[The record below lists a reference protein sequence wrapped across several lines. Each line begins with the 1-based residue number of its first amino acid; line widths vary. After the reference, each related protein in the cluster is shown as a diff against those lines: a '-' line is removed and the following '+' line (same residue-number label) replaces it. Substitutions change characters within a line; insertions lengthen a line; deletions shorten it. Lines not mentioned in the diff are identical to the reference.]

1 LTPSSRLISRSDR
14 VGEDRI
20 SSTASRRNCSGY
32 FDGRDTRTSFPQT
45 TAWFQGVR
53 STGGTPGTANLAGY
67 QLPTDQVA
75 AACARLDAIAHA
87 ARAQAHPDSLDHLR
101 ARVFLGAATGAY
113 TGYTDAQILARLLDE
128 TYSDSVDEDPTP
140 AEPPI
145 DYHDWPDDWPD
156 PDPDNGNGPDPGPGP
171 DAPTGTAPRPAAG
184 SGAVLGRRRGGLRL
198 WVGLGTLTGW
208 DRRPGELLGW
218 GPVHA
223 ELARAIAAADTLSWW
238 CVRTSPDG
246 TPQTI
251 VPLRTRPAVARP
263 GAAAG
268 VWGEVWIQVTDPMWT
283 LLRHGG
289 GRRAGPDGL
298 PDPGGGWH
306 RVLEEITTR
315 LATTRAGPP
324 NRDPTAR
331 LPGRALRRWI
341 AVRDRRC
348 PFSGCQ
354 MPAHRGDADH
364 SRPHAH
370 RGPTIDTNLTMPCPS
385 HHRLREH
392 GWRLH
397 HDPHRP
403 GHVQWTSRLGHR
415 YHRRPPPGLDTLPD
429 PAATAL
435 RDHDADPHPHWPS
448 SWANP
453 ASCLDQPP
461 PPPAPPAPAAADTDS
476 DTETPPF

>member
-1 LTPSSRLISRSDR
+1 L
-14 VGEDRI
+14 
-20 SSTASRRNCSGY
+20 
-32 FDGRDTRTSFPQT
+32 
-45 TAWFQGVR
+45 
-53 STGGTPGTANLAGY
+53 
-67 QLPTDQVA
+67 VA
-75 AACARLDAIAHA
+75 ARL
-87 ARAQAHPDSLDHLR
+87 
-101 ARVFLGAATGAY
+101 
-113 TGYTDAQILARLLDE
+113 
-128 TYSDSVDEDPTP
+128 
-140 AEPPI
+140 
-145 DYHDWPDDWPD
+145 
-156 PDPDNGNGPDPGPGP
+156 
-171 DAPTGTAPRPAAG
+171 AP
-184 SGAVLGRRRGGLRL
+184 RRGGLRL

-238 CVRTSPDG
+238 CVRTGPDG

-251 VPLRTRPAVARP
+251 VPLRTRPAVPRP

-283 LLRHGG
+283 TLQH
-289 GRRAGPDGL
+289 RRAGLDGL

-306 RVLEEITTR
+306 RVLAEITTR

-348 PFSGCQ
+348 PFPGCRT
-354 MPAHRGDADH
+354 PAHRGDADH

-370 RGPTIDTNLTMPCPS
+370 RGPTLDTNLTLPCPS

-397 HDPHRP
+397 HHPHRP

-415 YHRRPPPGLDTLPD
+415 YHRQPPPGLDTLPD

-435 RDHDADPHPHWPS
+435 RDHDADPYPYWPS

-453 ASCLDQPP
+453 PNCLDETQPP
-461 PPPAPPAPAAADTDS
+461 PPPPPPAAAD
-476 DTETPPF
+476 EIPPF